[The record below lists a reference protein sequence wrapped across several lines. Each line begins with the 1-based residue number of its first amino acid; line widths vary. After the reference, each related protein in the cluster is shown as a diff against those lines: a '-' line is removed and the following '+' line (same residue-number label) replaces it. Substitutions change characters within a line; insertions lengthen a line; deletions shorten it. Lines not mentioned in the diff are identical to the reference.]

1 MELIRFGI
9 KGKPIIKLI
18 LMAEINTSAKNNSKN
33 SFSKSTNRRSTRVD
47 LTPMVDLGFLLIT
60 FFVFT
65 TAMSTPK
72 VMDLNEPRDKP
83 KPTRDSGVM
92 TILIGKDHQLFY
104 YYQVQQS
111 QLL

>member
-18 LMAEINTSAKNNSKN
+18 LMAEINTSEKNSSKK

-72 VMDLNEPRDKP
+72 TMDLYETKDKP
-83 KPTRDSGVM
+83 VPTRQSGVM
-92 TILIGKDHQLFY
+92 TILIGKDHQLFFY
-104 YYQVQQS
+104 YGILDS
-111 QLL
+111 